1 MNLSVIITAGGIGK
15 RFSSE
20 VPKQFLS
27 LIGTP
32 VLMHTINTFH
42 NWGAMTE
49 IILTVPKE
57 WASYWEKLIKKHD
70 FKIPHR
76 IVDGGKERYHSIK
89 NALDMCSGDYVMIHD
104 GVRPLVDK
112 GTLNRCR
119 NALKNNKP
127 LIIPGTINAYSAK
140 LAELANHNSIYLSGS
155 GVAAAS
161 YGLPDL
167 GVTTL
172 ENVLID
178 AKRITS
184 ATSLPLLV
192 DIDTGWGDFDAIS
205 NTIIEMGNANVA
217 AVHIEDQIFD
227 KRCGHRP
234 NKQLVSTDEMQDRLK
249 AALDAKIDDSFFI
262 MARTDALASEGIE
275 KAIERCGKYLDVG
288 ADGIFFEAAVS
299 IEEYK
304 EFKNNFS
311 APLLANITEFGKTP
325 LFTQKELSDV
335 GVDMVLYPL
344 TAFRAMSLSAEKIYN
359 SIIKDGT
366 QEPLL
371 DIMQTREELYEVLD
385 YYNFEK
391 QLDEQFENNN
401 KESS

>member
-1 MNLSVIITAGGIGK
+1 MKPGQK
-15 RFSSE
+15 F
-20 VPKQFLS
+20 
-27 LIGTP
+27 
-32 VLMHTINTFH
+32 
-42 NWGAMTE
+42 
-49 IILTVPKE
+49 
-57 WASYWEKLIKKHD
+57 
-70 FKIPHR
+70 
-76 IVDGGKERYHSIK
+76 
-89 NALDMCSGDYVMIHD
+89 
-104 GVRPLVDK
+104 
-112 GTLNRCR
+112 R

-234 NKQLVSTDEMQDRLK
+234 NKQLVSIDEMQDRLK
-249 AALDAKIDDSFFI
+249 AALDVKIDDSFFI

-288 ADGIFFEAAVS
+288 ADGIFFEAVVS